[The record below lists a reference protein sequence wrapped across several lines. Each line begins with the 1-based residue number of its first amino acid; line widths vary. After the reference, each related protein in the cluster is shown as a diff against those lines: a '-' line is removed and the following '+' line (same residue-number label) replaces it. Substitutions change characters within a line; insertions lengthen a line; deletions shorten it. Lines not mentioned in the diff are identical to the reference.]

1 MAATT
6 QTLIIKGFQIH
17 SESSAKGLKEKMEM
31 IASHFGS
38 INSFLK
44 ANRKDFDKLVFKVD
58 NPRFKLTD
66 NDFSKI
72 QAFQKSGLIDGK
84 LSVQENFIK
93 VLATRFVRRQIEMI
107 ENIQLET
114 LNVNPILSGAL
125 NLNNEKDLIRYYTYQ
140 AISRSIV
147 TSVGFLVEDLLLY
160 ASDSVVGGKNDEHGE
175 ETKWDLVVERIGE
188 VKAYLEIKSGPN
200 DLDKAQIHHYHK
212 AFDFIEKKGFRA
224 FIGETY
230 GKRTDITVTHGLY
243 KMYLPEWE
251 KRTLIGKELWEFVSG
266 KKNYHD
272 KLVEILFKTS
282 KALLADATF
291 IDKIDK
297 KLKPLTADFRKKYK
311 TYNDF
316 MNSLW

>member
-1 MAATT
+1 MAATI
-6 QTLIIKGFQIH
+6 QELIIKGFQIH
-17 SESSAKGLKEKMEM
+17 SGSSAHGLKQKIEM
-31 IASHFGS
+31 ISSHYGNLS
-38 INSFLK
+38 SFLK
-44 ANRKDFDKLVFKVD
+44 ANKEDLDKLVFKVD
-58 NPRFKLTD
+58 NPHFKLTD
-66 NDFSKI
+66 KDFSKI
-72 QAFQKSGLIDGK
+72 ESFQKSGLIDSK
-84 LSVQENFIK
+84 LSVQENFVKI
-93 VLATRFVRRQIEMI
+93 LATRFVSRQLLMI

-125 NLNNEKDLIRYYTYQ
+125 NLNNEEDLIRYYTYQ

-160 ASDSVVGGKNDEHGE
+160 ASDSVVAGKRDEHGE
-175 ETKWDLVVERIGE
+175 ETKWDLVVERLGE

-230 GKRTDITVTHGLY
+230 GKREDKTVTHGLY

-251 KRTLIGKELWEFVSG
+251 KRTLIGRELWEFVSG

-272 KLVEILFKTS
+272 RLIDILFRTS

-291 IDKIDK
+291 IEKIEK
-297 KLKPLTADFRKKYK
+297 KLKPLTADFKKKYK
-311 TYNDF
+311 TYDNF
-316 MNSLW
+316 LKSLW